1 MNCSWSLDKAKH
13 NVYVDGTKLKDFL
26 GNPIYLFTQ
35 QEKDE
40 MWYYLWDF

>member
-1 MNCSWSLDKAKH
+1 MLYDFHVDMLH
-13 NVYVDGTKLKDFL
+13 NFYVDGTKLNDFL